1 MIAAPCSGSGKTLL
15 SLCLAALARE
25 RGISLQPFK
34 VGPDYLDPQLLSEVA
49 GRSCRNL
56 DTQLCGEAW
65 VQRCFHW
72 HASRAERVLV
82 EGVMGL
88 FDGRGP
94 ASNGS
99 TAEVAAL
106 LELPVVLVVEA
117 SRQAGSLAALVRG
130 FRDHG
135 PPPVVL
141 AGVVLNRV
149 GSERHRALLA
159 EALAAIDV
167 PLLGVLPHDPALVL
181 PSRHLGLLPPAE
193 LDDLVHRRRH
203 WAALAERHLDLERL
217 WPLLLPPART
227 AAATVDPIHWALKR
241 ARAASAGDPLLRL
254 PGEKPLHG
262 WAALEPEAP
271 DVCAA
276 LAPLAARWDQPH
288 PESLAPGAAASAGAL
303 LPVAIASDQAFH
315 FRYPEV
321 SELLRA
327 LGCDPQL
334 WSPLADEPLPA
345 GCRAVLLPG
354 GYPELHAEQ
363 LAACRRSLADLAA
376 AARSGLPIVAEC
388 GGLLLLGR
396 SLHDSDDRP
405 HAMAG
410 VLPFS
415 ARRGSLTLGYR
426 EAEAR
431 RDGLLMRRGER
442 LIGHEF
448 HRWQLQPAV
457 DAAVSDGEPVVASQL
472 GLWQLEGW
480 GWPRRP
486 EGWTNATLHASWL
499 HLHWAGCPVIPLRLA
514 AAAAS
519 AVPPPMSGAFCSPRS
534 PAPPRARSAGG

>member
-25 RGISLQPFK
+25 RGVSLQPFK

-56 DTQLCGEAW
+56 DTQLCGDAW

-72 HASRAERVLV
+72 HGSRAERVLV

-94 ASNGS
+94 GSEGS

-106 LELPVVLVVEA
+106 LGLPVVLVVEA

-167 PLLGVLPHDPALVL
+167 PLLGVLPHDPALAL

-193 LDDLVHRRRH
+193 LDDLVHRRRQ
-203 WAALAERHLDLERL
+203 WAALAERHLDLDRL
-217 WPLLLPPART
+217 WPLLLPPVPT
-227 AAATVDPIHWALKR
+227 AAATVDPIHWALRR
-241 ARAASAGDPLLRL
+241 AHADSAGDPLLRL
-254 PGEKPLHG
+254 PGDKPLHG
-262 WAALEPEAP
+262 WAGLRPEAP
-271 DVCAA
+271 DVFAA
-276 LAPLAARWDQPH
+276 IAPLAVRREQPQ
-288 PESLAPGAAASAGAL
+288 PEGLAPVAAAHAGAP

-327 LGCDPQL
+327 LGCDPQP

-363 LAACRRSLADLAA
+363 LAACRRSLGDLAE

-388 GGLLLLGR
+388 GGLLLLGQN
-396 SLHDSDDRP
+396 LHDPDDRP

-426 EAEAR
+426 RAEPR
-431 RDGLLMRRGER
+431 CDGLLVRRGER

-448 HRWQLQPAV
+448 HRWQLQPVV
-457 DAAVSDGEPVVASQL
+457 DAAVSDGEPVVASQP

-480 GWPRRP
+480 GWPGRP

-514 AAAAS
+514 VAAAS

-534 PAPPRARSAGG
+534 PAPHRARSAGG